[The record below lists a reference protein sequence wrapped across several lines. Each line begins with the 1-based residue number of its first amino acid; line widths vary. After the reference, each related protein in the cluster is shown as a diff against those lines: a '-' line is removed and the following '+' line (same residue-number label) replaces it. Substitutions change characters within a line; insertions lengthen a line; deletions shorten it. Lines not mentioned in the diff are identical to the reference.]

1 MSKVLAFLR
10 ASWLTSVSYRLSL
23 VFSLGGLVVGFIPL
37 YFVSRALQPVVEDS
51 IRMEGEQYFGFL
63 VVGIAVTY
71 FLGFAMRSLPGAI
84 SGGIRSGTLE
94 ALLATPT
101 SLPTL
106 LAGMLSYPFVLTTV
120 RASILVLAMAIVGTP
135 VSWGNLPLSTFILAL
150 IVLAHIPVGLCSAA
164 LHLVF
169 RTSGPLASGV
179 LAAST
184 LLGGVYYSTTVI
196 PEAIQPLAAI
206 FPLTYGLRALRRA
219 LLAGEPLSVV
229 GGDLVILGLFAT
241 VLLALGLWAFRHA
254 LNYAR
259 KAGTLAQY

>member
-1 MSKVLAFLR
+1 
-10 ASWLTSVSYRLSL
+10 
-23 VFSLGGLVVGFIPL
+23 
-37 YFVSRALQPVVEDS
+37 
-51 IRMEGEQYFGFL
+51 MEGEQYFGFL

-101 SLPTL
+101 GLPTL
-106 LAGMLSYPFVLTTV
+106 LAGMLSYSFVLTVT
-120 RASILVLAMAIVGTP
+120 RAAILLVAMAALGSPFAWTR
-135 VSWGNLPLSTFILAL
+135 LPLSVFILAL
-150 IVLAHIPVGLCSAA
+150 IILAHLPIGLFSAA
-164 LHLVF
+164 LHLAF

-196 PEAIQPLAAI
+196 PEVIRPLAAV
-206 FPLTYGLRALRRA
+206 FPLTYGLRALRRT

-229 GGDLVILGLFAT
+229 GTDLMILTGFAV
-241 VLLALGLWAFRHA
+241 VLLSLGLWAFRWA
-254 LNYAR
+254 LNYSR
-259 KAGTLAQY
+259 RTGTLAQY